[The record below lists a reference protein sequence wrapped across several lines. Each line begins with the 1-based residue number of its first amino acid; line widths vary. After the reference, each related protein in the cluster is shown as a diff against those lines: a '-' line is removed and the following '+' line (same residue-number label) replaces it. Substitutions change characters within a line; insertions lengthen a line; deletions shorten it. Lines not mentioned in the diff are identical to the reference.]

1 MTNTKPLWVIYPQ
14 FIQLA
19 LKPYSG
25 LVSQYLHLYL
35 LNPHHPSKWVT
46 IFAVFMVEIRI
57 MDSLDYRI
65 KSNKVQSWIME
76 HLAFLGI
83 IALRVK

>member
-1 MTNTKPLWVIYPQ
+1 
-14 FIQLA
+14 
-19 LKPYSG
+19 
-25 LVSQYLHLYL
+25 
-35 LNPHHPSKWVT
+35 
-46 IFAVFMVEIRI
+46 MVEIRI